1 MKEHFGYTL
10 IELMVALAV
19 LAVAMTYGVPR
30 LSVYFQ
36 GNRMVTNTNDL
47 VAGFHLA
54 RSEAIKLADRVTI
67 CKSADAL
74 SCTTTGGW
82 EQGWIV
88 FQIDS
93 SRAVPNLGDI
103 DQYQTANNDVLLRVH
118 SKVSGSD
125 VKITAPTGS
134 IAANYVSF
142 TSRGVPKL
150 PSGAIQSEKFTVCD
164 SRGLQNASS
173 GNVTARAVILNPTGR
188 VRTSNLAADIDAVKC
203 P

>member
-1 MKEHFGYTL
+1 
-10 IELMVALAV
+10 MVTVAILAIAL
-19 LAVAMTYGVPR
+19 TYGVPR

-54 RSEAIKLADRVTI
+54 RTEAIKLSDRVTI
-67 CKSADAL
+67 CKSADSL

-93 SRAVPNLGDI
+93 SRVVPNLGDI

-118 SKVSGSD
+118 GEVGGSD
-125 VKITAPTGS
+125 VTITTPTGS
-134 IAANYVSF
+134 IAADYVSF

-164 SRGLQNASS
+164 SRGLKNASS
-173 GNVTARAVILNPTGR
+173 GNVTARAVVLNPTGR
-188 VRTSNLAADIDAVKC
+188 VRTSNLEADIDALAC